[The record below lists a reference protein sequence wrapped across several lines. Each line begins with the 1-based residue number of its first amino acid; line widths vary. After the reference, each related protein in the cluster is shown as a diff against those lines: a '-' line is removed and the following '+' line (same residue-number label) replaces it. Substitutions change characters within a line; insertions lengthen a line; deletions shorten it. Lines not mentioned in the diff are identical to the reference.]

1 MMQVF
6 LNLSFGLNTLIIL
19 FLTEITFLNDDFLDR
34 SNLGDQSD
42 VSSVNSDLFHQ
53 ICDMDE
59 LYGQQSYN
67 VVDVDIS
74 DNDANENNDSD
85 DDSSVNSDLF
95 LKVCEFDSLFGFEMM
110 SPQESTPKRKNEED
124 ISSSPS
130 KSPRISSSDT
140 LENPDTP

>member
-1 MMQVF
+1 M
-6 LNLSFGLNTLIIL
+6 
-19 FLTEITFLNDDFLDR
+19 
-34 SNLGDQSD
+34 
-42 VSSVNSDLFHQ
+42 
-53 ICDMDE
+53 
-59 LYGQQSYN
+59 
-67 VVDVDIS
+67 DIS

-140 LENPDTP
+140 RGDPETS